1 MKETTHQ
8 DILNGL
14 YDRGYA
20 VRVREDGKLAV
31 SPSTGLTD
39 ADRAALTEHKA
50 ALVAI
55 LTAPPPPLPE
65 WVRKINDYN
74 AAVAERH
81 AQPTNPTTSGQVADR
96 KRTVQEKGLF
106 DEAR

>member
-1 MKETTHQ
+1 MTAQ

-14 YDRGYA
+14 YDRGYSI
-20 VRVREDGKLAV
+20 RVREDGKLAV

-39 ADRAALTEHKA
+39 ADRAALTEHKL

-65 WVRKINDYN
+65 WVRKIKEYN

-81 AQPTNPTTSGQVADR
+81 AQATAPETSGQGADR
-96 KRTVQEKGLF
+96 KRTMKEKGLF
-106 DEAR
+106 DA